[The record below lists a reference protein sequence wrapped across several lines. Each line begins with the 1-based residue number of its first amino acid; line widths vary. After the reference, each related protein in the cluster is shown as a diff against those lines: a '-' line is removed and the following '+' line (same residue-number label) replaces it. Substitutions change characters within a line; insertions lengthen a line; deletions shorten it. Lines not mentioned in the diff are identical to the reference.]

1 MNSCYTVIHKTATLH
16 TRVGVGASLGR
27 GCCLD
32 AAGLGVTVL
41 ARLVPL
47 VTLHTRYG
55 VGASLDW
62 GRCLKAAGLGVTVL
76 ARLVPIGHTSYQG
89 WCRFQSWL
97 GPVS

>member
-32 AAGLGVTVL
+32 AAGLGVTVQ
-41 ARLVPL
+41 
-47 VTLHTRYG
+47 
-55 VGASLDW
+55 
-62 GRCLKAAGLGVTVL
+62 

-89 WCRFQSWL
+89 WCRCES
-97 GPVS
+97 